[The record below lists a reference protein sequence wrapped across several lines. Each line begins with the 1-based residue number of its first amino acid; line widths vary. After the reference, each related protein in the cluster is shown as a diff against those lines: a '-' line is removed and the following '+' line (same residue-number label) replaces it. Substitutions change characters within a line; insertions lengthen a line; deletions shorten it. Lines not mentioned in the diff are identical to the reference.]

1 MLFEIGQV
9 TLTRNKDPKSGFGE
23 FFGCLRLVCY
33 QGIEWDRLQPKI
45 APFPRGFCRTDVPS
59 AQSSLT
65 HNSSFP
71 LPPSSP
77 YATKHTY
84 IMCWTFRQLQA
95 LPNCSGSFPSGS
107 LPPCRARNKV
117 VFCCSQN
124 PAAPPCMQ
132 AIGLTKPKGFGGLSA
147 RRIPAGAAVWA
158 GRVSLILR
166 NHFFLPILRHP
177 NIR

>member
-124 PAAPPCMQ
+124 PAAPPPSDMG
-132 AIGLTKPKGFGGLSA
+132 ANAPFPRGFT
-147 RRIPAGAAVWA
+147 
-158 GRVSLILR
+158 
-166 NHFFLPILRHP
+166 
-177 NIR
+177 